1 MEFIIDKEKIR
12 NMNNV
17 VFLYSIGGGFGNLSK
32 IVGKKLIET
41 YKGKVVGRIITDFF
55 PDVVKI
61 NKKGYILDNISYKL
75 YSVPIGNYNFLVLY
89 GDFQIMILEDPGLSL
104 YFRYKFMNKLFRI
117 INKFNLLELSI
128 IGGIGSH
135 QLEPENPNYLFS
147 LNKYYDI
154 NKIKEKLGEPDLY
167 KSNNVVGMSGL
178 FLYYSQLFKK
188 PAYLLL
194 VETYLSN
201 QINGYFGAS
210 KALEILGKLYG
221 FQVDTTD
228 LKEKGKK
235 LKERLEKDLNM
246 LKKLEEENKK
256 REKSSGYYYG

>member
-1 MEFIIDKEKIR
+1 MEFIIDKEKIK
-12 NMNNV
+12 NMNNI

-41 YKGKVVGRIITDFF
+41 YKGKLIGRIITDFF

-61 NKKGYILDNISYKL
+61 NKDGYVLDNISYKL
-75 YSVPIGNYNFLVLY
+75 YSVPIGNYSFLILY
-89 GDFQIMILEDPGLSL
+89 GDFQIAILEDPGLSL
-104 YFRYKFMNKLFRI
+104 YFRYRFMNKLFRI
-117 INKFNLLELSI
+117 ISKFNLLEISI

-135 QLEPENPNYLFS
+135 QLEPENPNYLFA

-154 NKIKEKLGEPDLY
+154 NKIKEKLGELNLY
-167 KSNNVVGMSGL
+167 KSNTVVGMSGL

-201 QINGYFGAS
+201 RINGYFGAS
-210 KALEILGKLYG
+210 KALEILGKLYD
-221 FQVDTTD
+221 FQVDTND

-235 LKERLEKDLNM
+235 LKEKIEKDLNM
-246 LKKLEEENKK
+246 IKKLEEENKK

>member
-1 MEFIIDKEKIR
+1 MEFIIDKEKIK
-12 NMNNV
+12 NMNNI

-41 YKGKVVGRIITDFF
+41 YKGKLIGRIITDFF

-61 NKKGYILDNISYKL
+61 NKDGYVLDNISYKL
-75 YSVPIGNYNFLVLY
+75 YSVPIGNYSFLILY
-89 GDFQIMILEDPGLSL
+89 GDFQIAILEDPGLSL

-117 INKFNLLELSI
+117 ISKFNLLEISI

-135 QLEPENPNYLFS
+135 QLEPENPNYLFA
-147 LNKYYDI
+147 LNKYYDV
-154 NKIKEKLGEPDLY
+154 NKIKEKLGELNLY
-167 KSNNVVGMSGL
+167 KSNTVVGMSGL

-201 QINGYFGAS
+201 RINGYFGAS
-210 KALEILGKLYG
+210 KALEILGKLYD
-221 FQVDTTD
+221 FQVDTND

-235 LKERLEKDLNM
+235 LKEKIEKDLNM
-246 LKKLEEENKK
+246 IKKLEEENKK